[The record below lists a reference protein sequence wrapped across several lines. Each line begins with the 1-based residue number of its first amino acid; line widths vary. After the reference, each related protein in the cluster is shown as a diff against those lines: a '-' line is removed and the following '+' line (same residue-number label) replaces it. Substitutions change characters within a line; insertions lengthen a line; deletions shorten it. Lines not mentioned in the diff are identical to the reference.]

1 MKARTPNDANIQERA
16 VALFKQVQFSRL
28 AETEPVKYVE
38 ARRLEYIKRVE
49 LIADEARANGMPE
62 LELKAVA
69 YAIRLSS
76 LYKTK
81 VDVTASNLGLIKP
94 PDMSK
99 LSQTELEALER
110 GDDVTVTA
118 IARKLPDPD
127 DTLN

>member
-1 MKARTPNDANIQERA
+1 MTRRSKAAIEA
-16 VALFKQVQFSRL
+16 EALATFKQIQFTPLGER
-28 AETEPVKYVE
+28 EPIKYIE

-49 LIADEARANGMPE
+49 LIADEARANAMPE

-81 VDVTASNLGLIKP
+81 VDVSASNLGLIKP

-99 LSQTELEALER
+99 LSQGELEAMER
-110 GDDVTVTA
+110 GDELTVAA
-118 IARKLPDPD
+118 IAKRLPDPD